1 LRARDVVELIRPLN
15 CVFAGLAVLIGV
27 FIAGETF
34 HFDGELVGIDW
45 TSYELVRAALAF
57 AAAVL
62 ITGAGNAINDYF
74 DRNID
79 KVNRPK
85 RPIPSGRVEPST
97 ALATS
102 QAMFV
107 FGILLTVPITVW
119 CVVLAA
125 LNTLILASY
134 AAGLK
139 RKGLAGNIT
148 IGYLVGSTFLFGGLV
163 IGDLQ
168 VASILA
174 AMAALAT
181 VGRELI
187 KDIEDMK
194 GDRAS
199 RIVTMPLRYGARK
212 AAALATVFIAA
223 AIVLAP
229 LPRILDIFGPVYLWV
244 VTVAVMI
251 FIAAAVLILGA
262 QDKVTAAKASLAC
275 KVGMGIGLLAF
286 LVATIQLI
294 I

>member
-1 LRARDVVELIRPLN
+1 LRALDAVELIRPLN
-15 CVFAGLAVLIGV
+15 CVLAGLAVLIGI
-27 FIAGETF
+27 FIAGESF
-34 HFDGELVGIDW
+34 KVEW
-45 TSYELVRAALAF
+45 TSYYFVLAALAF
-57 AAAVL
+57 AAAAL

-74 DRNID
+74 DRDVD

-85 RPIPSGRVEPST
+85 RPIPSGRIEPST
-97 ALATS
+97 ALAAA
-102 QAMFV
+102 QAMFIL
-107 FGILLTVPITVW
+107 GILLTVPINVW
-119 CVVLAA
+119 CVILAA

-139 RKGLAGNIT
+139 RRGIAGNIA

-181 VGRELI
+181 IGRELI

-194 GDRAS
+194 GDRTN
-199 RIVTMPLRYGARK
+199 RIVTVPLRYGERK
-212 AAALATVFIAA
+212 AAGLATAFIAA

-229 LPRILDIFGPVYLWV
+229 LPRILEIFGSVYLWV
-244 VTVAVMI
+244 VTVSIVV
-251 FIAAAVLILGA
+251 FIVAAAMILGA
-262 QDKVTAAKASLAC
+262 QDKVTAAKASLVC

-286 LVATIQLI
+286 LAATIAL
-294 I
+294 

>member
-1 LRARDVVELIRPLN
+1 LRTSGTVELVRPLN
-15 CVFAGLAVLIGV
+15 CMLAGLAVLIGV
-27 FIAGETF
+27 FIVGESAR
-34 HFDGELVGIDW
+34 VYW
-45 TSYELVRAALAF
+45 TSYEFVRAALAF
-57 AAAVL
+57 VAAVL

-102 QAMFV
+102 QAMFAL
-107 FGILLTVPITVW
+107 GILLVIPINW
-119 CVVLAA
+119 ECVIVAA
-125 LNTLILASY
+125 LNSFILISY

-139 RKGLAGNIT
+139 RVGIAGNVA

-163 IGDLQ
+163 IGELQ

-174 AMAALAT
+174 AMAILAT

-194 GDRAS
+194 GDRANK
-199 RIVTMPLRYGARK
+199 IVTIPLRYGTRK
-212 AAALATVFIAA
+212 AAALATAFIAA

-244 VTVAVMI
+244 ATVAIVV
-251 FIAAAVLILGA
+251 FIAAAALILGA
-262 QDKVTAAKASLAC
+262 QDKATAAKASLAC

-286 LVATIQLI
+286 LVATVA
-294 I
+294 

>member
-1 LRARDVVELIRPLN
+1 ML
-15 CVFAGLAVLIGV
+15 AGLAVLIGV
-27 FIAGETF
+27 FIVGESAG
-34 HFDGELVGIDW
+34 GNW
-45 TSYELVRAALAF
+45 TSYEFVRAALAF
-57 AAAVL
+57 TAAVL

-85 RPIPSGRVEPST
+85 RPIPSGRVKPST

-102 QAMFV
+102 QAMFAL
-107 FGILLTVPITVW
+107 GILLVIPINW
-119 CVVLAA
+119 KCVVVAA
-125 LNTLILASY
+125 LNSLILVAY
-134 AAGLK
+134 AARLK
-139 RKGLAGNIT
+139 RIGIAGNIA

-163 IGDLQ
+163 IGKLQ

-174 AMAALAT
+174 AMAVLAT

-194 GDRAS
+194 GDSANK
-199 RIVTMPLRYGARK
+199 IVTVPLRYGTRK
-212 AAALATVFIAA
+212 AAALATAFIAA

-244 VTVAVMI
+244 ATVAIVV
-251 FIAAAVLILGA
+251 FIVAVAMILGA

-275 KVGMGIGLLAF
+275 KVGMGVGLLAF
-286 LVATIQLI
+286 LVAAVA
-294 I
+294 